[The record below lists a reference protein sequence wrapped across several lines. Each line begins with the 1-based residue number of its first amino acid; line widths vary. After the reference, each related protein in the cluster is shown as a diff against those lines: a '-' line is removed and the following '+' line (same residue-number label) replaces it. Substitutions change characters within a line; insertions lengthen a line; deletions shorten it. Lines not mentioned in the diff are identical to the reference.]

1 MNSTVTGL
9 ISRTFCRADIIGES
23 DFHGAAFYKQ
33 LVKEDMTNKFIDAIV
48 DKFNYHLKNNK
59 LPLGENGIS
68 VVKQIANQYNV
79 PDINFIKPGIGETTR
94 VLLRR
99 LPWKILI
106 HFKYK
111 NSDELCHIKQLA
123 IEKGIPIEISKVDL
137 GNYKACG
144 IIRNLS
150 DT

>member
-1 MNSTVTGL
+1 MS
-9 ISRTFCRADIIGES
+9 I
-23 DFHGAAFYKQ
+23 FYEIEFAKY
-33 LVKEDMTNKFIDAIV
+33 I
-48 DKFNYHLKNNK
+48 
-59 LPLGENGIS
+59 LP
-68 VVKQIANQYNV
+68 Y
-79 PDINFIKPGIGETTR
+79 
-94 VLLRR
+94 LLRR